1 MATTTLSQYQR
12 AEKLLPKLIKAHDA
26 GTSISAL
33 ATKHGLRR
41 EAVATVLAQ
50 NGHGHSS
57 PERERVLAYVREHQ
71 GLSVDDLALQLDISK
86 SSISRY
92 LRGTSE
98 HRLVVS
104 RKQTDLSKFSDATMY
119 AALRAAYTELG
130 EDRVKG
136 LSRVRYNKLKADGQP
151 AASTFIRR
159 YGSWSEACRRAGV
172 TAAKPRRPSY
182 EQEWTNEAIIEAVAE
197 FVAETGTTT
206 YHAYAAWAREH
217 GRPSGPL
224 LITRLRSWAQARR
237 QALALVEPDEPAA

>member
-1 MATTTLSQYQR
+1 MATTTPTMYER
-12 AEKLLPKLIKAHDA
+12 AEKLLPKLVKAHDA

-33 ATKHGLRR
+33 AVKYQLRR

-50 NGHGHSS
+50 HGHGHSS
-57 PERERVLAYVREHQ
+57 PERERVLAYVRDHQ
-71 GLSVDDLALQLDISK
+71 GLSVDDLSLQLNISK

-92 LRGTSE
+92 LRGTDE

-104 RKQTDLSKFSDATMY
+104 RKLTDLNKFSDDAMA
-119 AALRAAYTELG
+119 AALRAAYRELG
-130 EDRVKG
+130 DDRTKG
-136 LSRVRYNKLKADGQP
+136 LSRVRYNKLKSEDQP

-182 EQEWTNEAIIEAVAE
+182 EQEWSNDDILDAVAE

-217 GRPSGPL
+217 ARPSGPL
-224 LITRLRSWAQARR
+224 LITRMRSWAQARR
-237 QALALVEPDEPAA
+237 EALARTDEKPAA